1 MINLTHSACGRIST
15 RCPAGCNHRIFER
28 IFQRDFFVLGS
39 NSLVEL
45 RRLLE
50 NVFAEPGLQ
59 GVSQIGG
66 MSRRNSLDIWLA
78 NSRWATHPL
87 TKGDTNPGP
96 NRFRPFLRARSAKET
111 SNAARMRAGS
121 WDGL

>member
-15 RCPAGCNHRIFER
+15 KCPAGCNHRIFER
-28 IFQRDFFVLGS
+28 IFQRFFLFWGS

-66 MSRRNSLDIWLA
+66 MSRRNSLEIPFWWLA
-78 NSRWATHPL
+78 NSRWATHSL

-96 NRFRPFLRARSAKET
+96 NRFRPFLRAR
-111 SNAARMRAGS
+111 
-121 WDGL
+121 